1 MPPPSPRDGT
11 SYVACSISISLFICT
26 LKLHEASY
34 ISMGK
39 HFNMVLNYMYF
50 VLTFSASDGVDV
62 WHLQLDKTQLDSHVR

>member
-1 MPPPSPRDGT
+1 MPSPSPRDGM

-34 ISMGK
+34 INMGK
-39 HFNMVLNYMYF
+39 LFNVVLNYMYF
-50 VLTFSASDGVDV
+50 VWIISASDGVDV